1 MDTLHQK
8 MFKWF
13 KEGISALARGEMSR
27 IYPVIHFIAM
37 VVRIIPVQVS
47 ECSGHCLLPGA
58 RTHNTGT
65 FLSQRGVIEMLWLG
79 PEVVSNNTR
88 DIIMSSPY
96 LSPSVQIVIVSSAV
110 TRMLAH

>member
-1 MDTLHQK
+1 

-47 ECSGHCLLPGA
+47 
-58 RTHNTGT
+58 RV
-65 FLSQRGVIEMLWLG
+65 F
-79 PEVVSNNTR
+79 
-88 DIIMSSPY
+88 
-96 LSPSVQIVIVSSAV
+96 
-110 TRMLAH
+110 